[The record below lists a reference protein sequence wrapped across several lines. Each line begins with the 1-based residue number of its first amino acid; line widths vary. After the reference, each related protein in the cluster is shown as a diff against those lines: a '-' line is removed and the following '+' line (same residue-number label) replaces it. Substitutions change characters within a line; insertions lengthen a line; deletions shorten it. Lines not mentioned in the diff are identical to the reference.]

1 MRHAQRLCGM
11 DKVLQTVSR
20 PFLQSLCRVR
30 RHDASQLPY
39 EFLHPFIRGAP
50 SDDHRPR
57 HSLFIGIGGLRRRR
71 VAFFS
76 FWLDL
81 LLLRLVLR
89 RRGGAV
95 GLGLR
100 ARLFPASSSSRHF
113 AVQLLC
119 RVQPAGLLCGSLDD
133 VKACCTNRGS
143 NAAYVTH
150 SFAVISAQRRRTE
163 VSKCL
168 ACSRQ
173 ASRSVRGICL
183 QKLSACAQRALVQG
197 GMRARNFLFFID
209 FSNRVWLLADWL
221 WSR

>member
-1 MRHAQRLCGM
+1 MAL
-11 DKVLQTVSR
+11 L
-20 PFLQSLCRVR
+20 
-30 RHDASQLPY
+30 
-39 EFLHPFIRGAP
+39 
-50 SDDHRPR
+50 
-57 HSLFIGIGGLRRRR
+57 
-71 VAFFS
+71 S

-81 LLLRLVLR
+81 LLLRLILIWC
-89 RRGGAV
+89 GGPV

-163 VSKCL
+163 AANCL
-168 ACSRQ
+168 ACRLKSLESLAPIYR
-173 ASRSVRGICL
+173 
-183 QKLSACAQRALVQG
+183 QKLSACPQRCVIPG
-197 GMRARNFLFFID
+197 GTRSKSVIPSGFDILAWRQPADSHPWSQTARRSPPRTSAHLEHCHFVPGKD
-209 FSNRVWLLADWL
+209 C
-221 WSR
+221 